1 MKTINTQQIEWLKV
15 LYLITVLTILF
26 TITFFILNILI
37 LDTFFN
43 IAIFTWVI
51 VISCCWLWALHCI
64 LKLTKFINVTVGE
77 LEKIKL
83 EVEQIR
89 KDII

>member
-1 MKTINTQQIEWLKV
+1 MIMIKKQKTEWLKW
-15 LYLITVLTILF
+15 LYFIPVLTILF
-26 TITFFILNILI
+26 SVTFFILELLI
-37 LDTFFN
+37 LDTAFN

-51 VISCCWLWALHCI
+51 VISCCWIWALNCI
-64 LKLTKFINVTVGE
+64 LKLTKFIDITVDE
-77 LEKIKL
+77 LEKIKI

>member
-1 MKTINTQQIEWLKV
+1 MRTNNTQHTEWLKV
-15 LYLITVLTILF
+15 LYFIPVLTILF
-26 TITFFILNILI
+26 TIIFLILKIII
-37 LDTFFN
+37 LDTAFN

-64 LKLTKFINVTVGE
+64 LKLTKFINITVGE
-77 LEKIKL
+77 LEQIKL

>member
-1 MKTINTQQIEWLKV
+1 MTNSTQKTEWLKV
-15 LYLITVLTILF
+15 LYLIPILTILF
-26 TITFFILNILI
+26 SVTFSILNIII

-43 IAIFTWVI
+43 IAIFTWVV
-51 VISCCWLWALHCI
+51 VISVCWVWALHCI
-64 LKLTKFINVTVGE
+64 LKLTKFINVTVVE

-83 EVEQIR
+83 EVGQIR

>member
-1 MKTINTQQIEWLKV
+1 MTNSTQKIEWLKV
-15 LYLITVLTILF
+15 LYLIPILTILF
-26 TITFFILNILI
+26 SVTFSILNIII

-43 IAIFTWVI
+43 IAIFTWVV
-51 VISCCWLWALHCI
+51 VISSCWVWALHCI
-64 LKLTKFINVTVGE
+64 LKLTKFINVTVVE

-83 EVEQIR
+83 EVGQIR

>member
-1 MKTINTQQIEWLKV
+1 MRTNNTQNTEWLKV
-15 LYLITVLTILF
+15 LYFIPVLTILF
-26 TITFFILNILI
+26 TIIFLILKIII
-37 LDTFFN
+37 LDTAFN

-64 LKLTKFINVTVGE
+64 LKLTKFINITVGE
-77 LEKIKL
+77 LEQIKL